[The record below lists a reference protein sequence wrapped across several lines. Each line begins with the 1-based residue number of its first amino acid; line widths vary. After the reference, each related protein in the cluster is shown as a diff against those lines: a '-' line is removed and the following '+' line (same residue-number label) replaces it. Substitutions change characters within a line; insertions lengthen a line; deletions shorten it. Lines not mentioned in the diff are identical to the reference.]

1 MGKIKTFKLFES
13 ITSPGIWK
21 IKTLKDVYQLGYDS
35 DSHRFKH
42 INFSKKNIIDK
53 VLSNSNTP
61 YEYVEESYEGLVIHF
76 TQPKEYDSLGV
87 NFHIYSPAETYYT
100 IRISEHDD
108 DWFLLQWFG
117 QLFATEQHI
126 INHYNK
132 YPNAKRTYIDQND
145 IERPAYAPPIYKDY
159 KSSQY
164 SGDSFGSSEKINFY
178 LCDGIDSLTKLIND
192 FINFLDTDE
201 VRFETKYPLYEI

>member
-13 ITSPGIWK
+13 IISAGIWK
-21 IKTLKDVYQLGYDS
+21 VRTLKDVYQLGYDS
-35 DSHRFKH
+35 DSTHRFKH
-42 INFSKKNIIDK
+42 IKFSRKNIIDK

-108 DWFLLQWFG
+108 DWFLFQWFG
-117 QLFATEQHI
+117 QLYATEQHI

-132 YPNAKRTYIDQND
+132 YPNSLRTYIGEDG
-145 IERPAYAPPIYKDY
+145 IERPAYSPPIYKGY
-159 KSSQY
+159 MLHT
-164 SGDSFGSSEKINFY
+164 GDSFGSSENINFY
-178 LCDGIDSLTKLIND
+178 LCDGIDSLTKLIID
-192 FINFLDTDE
+192 FIEFIDTDRLI
-201 VRFETKYPLYEI
+201 RFETKYPRYEN